1 MRDILQFLR
10 ISSLVIF
17 CLASFQA
24 NAKSYKHPGF
34 GNFLEAGAMRL
45 NSFYGDSRINPYIIP
60 RLSNG
65 ELTLEAFRLNWDI
78 LELGIIQFGPMIN
91 YNVSP
96 FFGSDAKIIQGMER
110 DGFVEYGGL
119 ATLDLFVG
127 KLFVHYAD
135 SSENGN
141 NLKTSFLSALPILGL
156 LGSQW
161 KP

>member
-96 FFGSDAKIIQGMER
+96 FLAVMQKLSKEWKEMDLLNMEDLQLLIFLLVNSLFIMQTVQRMEII
-110 DGFVEYGGL
+110 
-119 ATLDLFVG
+119 
-127 KLFVHYAD
+127 
-135 SSENGN
+135 
-141 NLKTSFLSALPILGL
+141 
-156 LGSQW
+156 
-161 KP
+161 